1 MNSFDAILLGIIQA
15 LTEFLP
21 VSSSGHLVLGQ
32 ELFGIDTGGGIAF
45 EVAVHLGTLFTV
57 VFYYRQE
64 LVQLINSLAKNGV
77 QDGSLSGWRA
87 VGYYGI
93 ASVPAAVIGLGFKDE
108 LQRMFGAPVL
118 VSVALI
124 VTGIVLL
131 STQYAERS
139 KASFSWRT
147 ALLVGC
153 AQACAILPG
162 VSRSGSTIAAAL
174 WLGISRRDAAQF
186 SFILSIPVIAGASL
200 LQLLDLLAQSPPPEV
215 WRLLAISAFVAF
227 AVGLLAL
234 RFLLKMIDRGAF
246 PRFGWYCILAGTV
259 TLILL
264 KT

>member
-64 LVQLINSLAKNGV
+64 LVQLINSLANNDV

-93 ASVPAAVIGLGFKDE
+93 ASVPTAVIGLGFKDE

-131 STQYAERS
+131 SAQYAERS
-139 KASFSWRT
+139 KASFLGE
-147 ALLVGC
+147 LLCWLAVRRRVQFC
-153 AQACAILPG
+153 QESLVQVRQSP
-162 VSRSGSTIAAAL
+162 RLYGSES
-174 WLGISRRDAAQF
+174 LGGTPLNF
-186 SFILSIPVIAGASL
+186 SFILSVPVIAGASL
-200 LQLLDLLAQSPPPEV
+200 LQLLDLPAQSPPPEV
-215 WRLLAISAFVAF
+215 WRLLAISRSSPSLSVYLPC
-227 AVGLLAL
+227 VSC
-234 RFLLKMIDRGAF
+234 LK
-246 PRFGWYCILAGTV
+246 
-259 TLILL
+259 
-264 KT
+264 

>member
-1 MNSFDAILLGIIQA
+1 M
-15 LTEFLP
+15 
-21 VSSSGHLVLGQ
+21 
-32 ELFGIDTGGGIAF
+32 
-45 EVAVHLGTLFTV
+45 
-57 VFYYRQE
+57 
-64 LVQLINSLAKNGV
+64 
-77 QDGSLSGWRA
+77 
-87 VGYYGI
+87 
-93 ASVPAAVIGLGFKDE
+93 
-108 LQRMFGAPVL
+108 
-118 VSVALI
+118 
-124 VTGIVLL
+124 
-131 STQYAERS
+131 
-139 KASFSWRT
+139 
-147 ALLVGC
+147 VGC

-186 SFILSIPVIAGASL
+186 SFILSVPVIAGASL
-200 LQLLDLLAQSPPPEV
+200 LQDLLAQSPPPEV